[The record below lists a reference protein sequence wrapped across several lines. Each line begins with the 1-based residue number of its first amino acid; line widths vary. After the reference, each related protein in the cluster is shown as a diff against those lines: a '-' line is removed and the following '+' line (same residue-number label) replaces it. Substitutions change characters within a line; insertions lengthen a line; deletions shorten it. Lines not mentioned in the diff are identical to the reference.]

1 MTSQP
6 NERSGGRG
14 SYATWRRPATWRNQR
29 LTWFQ
34 LALFWSTTRS
44 AKCRLSWRSDS
55 RRLSASLFI
64 QWGRDTTVLRAT
76 ARPDITFRRN
86 EGVRIA
92 LRLRAG
98 GDASEVADR
107 VQNVSKTQGEPR
119 GIARTPVDLYQPL
132 THCGSSVCCRQKSR
146 AITNLGTLVNR
157 FRPRS
162 PLQQPFRRLSAS
174 IHDGPLG

>member
-1 MTSQP
+1 MSAA
-6 NERSGGRG
+6 GGEEATRPGEGRPLGATRG
-14 SYATWRRPATWRNQR
+14 SRGSNWRCSGPPNLPWARSHAMC
-29 LTWFQ
+29 
-34 LALFWSTTRS
+34 TRS

-64 QWGRDTTVLRAT
+64 QWGRDTIVLRAT

-107 VQNVSKTQGEPR
+107 VQNVSTTQGEPR

-132 THCGSSVCCRQKSR
+132 THCGSSACRQKSR
-146 AITNLGTLVNR
+146 AITNLGKLVNR
-157 FRPRS
+157 FRFP
-162 PLQQPFRRLSAS
+162 
-174 IHDGPLG
+174 